1 MSTQPEATNQHHIS
15 AWKVILVIVL
25 LVAVV
30 ATIGG
35 LGYFPR
41 KEREAAA
48 VAAAGLERDTLPRVV
63 SAKVKLAPADVD
75 VALPG
80 TISALSE
87 ASIYARA
94 AGYVK
99 KRYVDIGDKVKE
111 GQLLAEIEAPELD
124 QQVAQAKAA
133 FSQAQQQIAQTKA
146 SLLQSQ
152 SQRDLAKVTSER
164 FAALVSKG
172 AVARQD
178 ADIQATTWK
187 TSEALVSAQEANV
200 RASEDN
206 VHQAQANLDRISALQ
221 EYKNVRSPMAGI
233 VTARN
238 IEVGSLISPSGGGQ
252 GVSAN
257 PTVGGGASGNELFR
271 LAQTRTVRILESV
284 PQSSVG
290 SITPGMKTEITLL
303 EFPNRKFEGKVVRSS
318 NSLDPGSRTMLV
330 EVQLPNAD
338 GKLMPGMYAEVRF
351 RNHREKPP
359 YLVPGDALIAGAAGP
374 RVAILEDAPGGQ
386 PGAKK
391 IRLQAVLIGRDYGA
405 QTEIVNGLT
414 GSETVVV
421 NPGDDVREGALVLA
435 DPQKGAGK

>member
-1 MSTQPEATNQHHIS
+1 MSETNQHHIS

-25 LVAVV
+25 IV
-30 ATIGG
+30 ATVAGIGI

-48 VAAAGLERDTLPRVV
+48 NAAAREERDTLPRVL
-63 SAKVKLAPADVD
+63 SAKVKQAPADVE

-80 TISALSE
+80 TISAVSE

-99 KRYVDIGDKVKE
+99 KRYVDIGDRVKE

-133 FSQAQQQIAQTKA
+133 FSQSQQQIAQTRA
-146 SLLQSQ
+146 SLLQAQ
-152 SQRDLAKVTSER
+152 SQRDLAKITSER
-164 FAALVSKG
+164 YAGLVAKG

-178 ADIQATTWK
+178 ADVQAATWK
-187 TSEALVSAQEANV
+187 TSEAVVAAQEANV
-200 RASEDN
+200 RAAEEN
-206 VHQAQANLDRISALQ
+206 VRQAQANLDRVTALQ
-221 EYKNVRSPMAGI
+221 DYKSVRAPMAGI

-238 IEVGSLISPSGGGQ
+238 IDVGSLISASGAGQ

-257 PTVGGGASGNELFR
+257 PSAAGGASGNELFR

-284 PQSSVG
+284 PQSSAG
-290 SITPGMKTEITLL
+290 SIVAGMKTEVTLV

-330 EVQLPNAD
+330 EVQVANAD

-351 RNHREKPP
+351 RNHRDTPP
-359 YLVPGDALIAGAAGP
+359 FLVPGDSVIGGTTGT

-391 IRLQAVLIGRDYGA
+391 IRLQAVQLGRDYGA
-405 QTEIVNGLT
+405 QTEIIGGLT
-414 GSETVVV
+414 GNEIVVV
-421 NPGDDVREGALVLA
+421 NPGDDVREGAIVLA

>member
-1 MSTQPEATNQHHIS
+1 MSTQPEPTNQHHIS

-30 ATIGG
+30 ATIGV

-48 VAAAGLERDTLPRVV
+48 VAAASLERDTLPRVV
-63 SAKVKLAPADVD
+63 SAKVKLAPADVE

-146 SLLQSQ
+146 SLLQAQ

-164 FAALVSKG
+164 YTGLVAKG

-178 ADIQATTWK
+178 ADVQAATYK
-187 TSEALVSAQEANV
+187 TSEALVAAQEANV
-200 RASEDN
+200 RASEEN
-206 VHQAQANLDRISALQ
+206 VRQAQANLDRISALQ

-257 PTVGGGASGNELFR
+257 PAAGGGASGNELFR
-271 LAQTRTVRILESV
+271 LAQTKTVRILESV

-290 SITPGMKTEITLL
+290 SITPGMKTEITLV

-318 NSLDPGSRTMLV
+318 NSLDPASRTMLV

-351 RNHREKPP
+351 RNHRETPP
-359 YLVPGDALIAGAAGP
+359 FLVPGDALIASGAGP
-374 RVAILEDAPGGQ
+374 RVAVLEDAPGGQ

-391 IRLQAVLIGRDYGA
+391 IRLQAVQIGRDYGA

-414 GSETVVV
+414 GKETVVV
-421 NPGDDVREGALVLA
+421 NPGDDVREGAIVLT

>member
-1 MSTQPEATNQHHIS
+1 MSETNQHHIS

-25 LVAVV
+25 LAATVAG
-30 ATIGG
+30 IGI

-41 KEREAAA
+41 QAREAAA
-48 VAAAGLERDTLPRVV
+48 NAAAREERDTLPKVV
-63 SAKVKLAPADVD
+63 SAKVKRAPADVD
-75 VALPG
+75 VVLPG
-80 TISALSE
+80 TISALTE

-99 KRYVDIGDKVKE
+99 KRYVDMGDRVKE

-146 SLLQSQ
+146 SLLQAQ
-152 SQRDLAKVTSER
+152 AQRDLAKITSER
-164 FAALVSKG
+164 YTGLVAKG

-178 ADIQATTWK
+178 ADVQVATYK
-187 TSEALVSAQEANV
+187 TADAVVAAQEANV
-200 RASEDN
+200 RAAEEN
-206 VHQAQANLDRISALQ
+206 VRQARANLDRVTALQ
-221 EYKNVRSPMAGI
+221 EFKSVRAPMAGV

-238 IEVGSLISPSGGGQ
+238 IDVGSLISSSGGGQ
-252 GVSAN
+252 GVSVN
-257 PTVGGGASGNELFR
+257 PTAGGGGNNGNELFR

-284 PQSSVG
+284 PQSSAG
-290 SITPGMKTEITLL
+290 SILPGMKTEISIV
-303 EFPNRKFEGKVVRSS
+303 EFPNRKFEGKVVHSS

-330 EVQLPNAD
+330 EVQVPNAD
-338 GKLMPGMYAEVRF
+338 GKLLPGMYAEVRF
-351 RNHREKPP
+351 RSHRETPP
-359 YLVPGDALIAGAAGP
+359 FLVPGDAVIGGTSGT

-391 IRLQAVLIGRDYGA
+391 IHMQAVQIGRDYGA
-405 QTEIVNGLT
+405 QTEIVGGIT
-414 GSETVVV
+414 GNEIVVV
-421 NPGDDVREGALVLA
+421 NPGDDVREGAIVLA